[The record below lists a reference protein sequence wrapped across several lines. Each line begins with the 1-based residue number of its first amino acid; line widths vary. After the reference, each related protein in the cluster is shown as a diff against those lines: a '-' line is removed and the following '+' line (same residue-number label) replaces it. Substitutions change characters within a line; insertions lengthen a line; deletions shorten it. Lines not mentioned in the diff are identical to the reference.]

1 MEENVSLEICGGIVH
16 VWVHSF
22 FFFNVNCHYELFM
35 KGTFKGE
42 AWVKEEV
49 LYLGFIVVLISFH
62 VCVAFLY
69 IRNLTLWIDS
79 NRTVRP
85 FQDLLV
91 TSFSYDFA

>member
-1 MEENVSLEICGGIVH
+1 MSPWRSVVVLCTCEFTP
-16 VWVHSF
+16 F

-69 IRNLTLWIDS
+69 IRNLTL
-79 NRTVRP
+79 
-85 FQDLLV
+85 
-91 TSFSYDFA
+91 